1 MLPVTARFPYPYP
14 PNYTKNRL
22 KISLLLSK
30 FKFVFHHIFTG
41 TLMPNDQ
48 KKHSLITATTV
59 TISTMIGTG
68 VFTSLGFQ
76 VFDIQ
81 SVPPLLAL
89 WIIGG
94 IIATAGA
101 LTYGELTSAFPRS
114 GGEYNFL
121 SKLYHPIVGFLS
133 GYVSATVAFA
143 APIALAGMA
152 LGTYFGGVVAD
163 KADPNFESV
172 KMVIALG
179 AVFIMTSIHI
189 IKVSVSGSFQ
199 KYITSLVVLLII
211 ALIGSALLFGDA
223 TATMPFLGFEY
234 DFNALL
240 STPFAVSLIY
250 VSYSY
255 SGWNG
260 AAYITE
266 EVENPTRNVPLALF
280 LGTMIVMVLYVL
292 LNFSFLY
299 IVPIDQL
306 KGQIDV
312 GLLAARGIFGDS
324 GAIIVGLLIS
334 VCLLSA
340 ISGMTFIGPRVT
352 QTMMKDVIPNI
363 YRKYKFL
370 NRELPVV
377 PILFQSVVAVFMIVT
392 YTFEQVLVYIGFT
405 LSLSTTATVFGI
417 FILRTKLKHIP
428 RSYKTFGYPFTP
440 IIFILFEIWMLT
452 HILMD
457 KPAESIAGLATV
469 LSGIA
474 VYYIAGY
481 FNKKFENQQQG

>member
-1 MLPVTARFPYPYP
+1 MASAP
-14 PNYTKNRL
+14 
-22 KISLLLSK
+22 
-30 FKFVFHHIFTG
+30 
-41 TLMPNDQ
+41 
-48 KKHSLITATTV
+48 KKHSLVTAITV

-76 VFDIQ
+76 VFDIK

-121 SKLYHPIVGFLS
+121 SRLYHPIVGFLS

-152 LGTYFGGVVAD
+152 LGTYFGGVISD
-163 KADPNFESV
+163 KNAPDFESV
-172 KMVIALG
+172 KLMIALG
-179 AVFIMTSIHI
+179 AVLLMTMIHI
-189 IKVSVSGSFQ
+189 IKVSISGNFQ
-199 KYITSLVVLLII
+199 KYITSLVVLLIV
-211 ALIGSALLFGDA
+211 ALIMTAFIFGNP
-223 TATMPFLGFEY
+223 TQLPFLGFDY

-240 STPFAVSLIY
+240 SAPFAVSLIY

-280 LGTMIVMVLYVL
+280 IGTMIVMGLYVL

-299 IVPIDQL
+299 MVPVDQL
-306 KGQIDV
+306 QGQIDV
-312 GLLAARGIFGDS
+312 GLLAAKHIFGDY
-324 GAIIVGLLIS
+324 GAVIVGLLIS

-340 ISGMTFIGPRVT
+340 VSGMTFIGPRVT

-363 YRKYKFL
+363 YNRFKFL
-370 NRELPVV
+370 SKEVPVV
-377 PILFQSVVAVFMIVT
+377 PIIFQSLVAVFMIVT

-428 RSYKTFGYPFTP
+428 RTYKTFGYPFTP
-440 IIFILFEIWMLT
+440 ILFILFEIWMLT

-457 KPAESIAGLATV
+457 KPEESLAGLATV

-474 VYYIAGY
+474 VYYIAKH
-481 FNKKFENQQQG
+481 FNTKFENQ

>member
-1 MLPVTARFPYPYP
+1 MA
-14 PNYTKNRL
+14 NE
-22 KISLLLSK
+22 
-30 FKFVFHHIFTG
+30 
-41 TLMPNDQ
+41 Q

-81 SVPPLLAL
+81 SVPPILAL

-163 KADPNFESV
+163 KADPNFETV
-172 KMVIALG
+172 KMMIALG
-179 AVFIMTSIHI
+179 AVFVMTGIHI

-199 KYITSLVVLLII
+199 KYITSLVVMLIV
-211 ALIGSALLFGDA
+211 ALIGSAFLFGEA
-223 TATMPFLGFEY
+223 TTLPFLGFEY

-292 LNFSFLY
+292 LNFAFLY
-299 IVPIDQL
+299 IVPVEQL

-312 GLLAARGIFGDS
+312 GLLAAKGIFGES
-324 GAIIVGLLIS
+324 GAIVVGLLIS

-363 YRKYKFL
+363 YRKYNFL

-377 PILFQSVVAVFMIVT
+377 PILFQSAVAVFMIVT

-428 RSYKTFGYPFTP
+428 RSYKTFGYPITP

-457 KPAESIAGLATV
+457 RPAESIAGLATV

-474 VYYIAGY
+474 VYYVAGY
-481 FNKKFENQQQG
+481 FNKKFENQ

>member
-1 MLPVTARFPYPYP
+1 MSF
-14 PNYTKNRL
+14 
-22 KISLLLSK
+22 I
-30 FKFVFHHIFTG
+30 IFSG
-41 TLMPNDQ
+41 NLMASTP
-48 KKHSLITATTV
+48 KKHSLVTAITV

-76 VFDIQ
+76 VFDIK

-94 IIATAGA
+94 VIATAGA

-121 SKLYHPIVGFLS
+121 SRLYHPIVGFLS

-152 LGTYFGGVVAD
+152 LGTYFGGMIAD
-163 KADPNFESV
+163 KAAPDFETV
-172 KMVIALG
+172 KLMIALG
-179 AVFIMTSIHI
+179 AVVLMTVIHI
-189 IKVSVSGSFQ
+189 IKVSISGNFQ
-199 KYITSLVVLLII
+199 KYITSLVVFLIF
-211 ALIGSALLFGDA
+211 ALVA
-223 TATMPFLGFEY
+223 TAFIFGTPTQLPFLGFDY
-234 DFNALL
+234 DLNALL
-240 STPFAVSLIY
+240 SAPFAVSLIY

-266 EVENPTRNVPLALF
+266 EVENPTKNVPLALF
-280 LGTMIVMVLYVL
+280 IGTMVVMVLYVL

-299 IVPIDQL
+299 MVPVDQL
-306 KGQIDV
+306 QGQIDV
-312 GLLAARGIFGDS
+312 GLIAAKNIFGGY
-324 GAIIVGLLIS
+324 GAVIVGLLIS
-334 VCLLSA
+334 ICLLSA
-340 ISGMTFIGPRVT
+340 VSGMTFIGPRVT

-363 YRKYKFL
+363 YNRYKFL
-370 NRELPVV
+370 SKEVPVV
-377 PILFQSVVAVFMIVT
+377 PILFQSLVAVFMIVT

-428 RSYKTFGYPFTP
+428 RTYKTFGYPFTP

-452 HILMD
+452 HIMMD
-457 KPAESIAGLATV
+457 KPMESLAGLATV
-469 LSGIA
+469 LSGIV
-474 VYYIAGY
+474 VYYIAKH
-481 FNKKFENQQQG
+481 FNTKFENQ

>member
-1 MLPVTARFPYPYP
+1 MST
-14 PNYTKNRL
+14 N
-22 KISLLLSK
+22 
-30 FKFVFHHIFTG
+30 
-41 TLMPNDQ
+41 Q
-48 KKHSLITATTV
+48 KKHSLVTAITV

-76 VFDIQ
+76 LFDIK
-81 SVPPLLAL
+81 SVPPILAL

-163 KADPNFESV
+163 KTSPDFEST
-172 KMVIALG
+172 KLMIALG
-179 AVFIMTSIHI
+179 AVVLMTIIHI
-189 IKVSVSGSFQ
+189 IKVSLSGSFQ
-199 KYITSLVVLLII
+199 KFITSLVVVLILG
-211 ALIGSALLFGDA
+211 LISSAFIFGTPVDL
-223 TATMPFLGFEY
+223 PFLGFDY

-240 STPFAVSLIY
+240 SAPFAVSLIY

-280 LGTMIVMVLYVL
+280 IGTMVVMVLYVL
-292 LNFSFLY
+292 LNFAFLY
-299 IVPIDQL
+299 LVPVEQL
-306 KGQIDV
+306 QGQIDV
-312 GLLAARGIFGDS
+312 GLLAAKNVFGTS
-324 GAIIVGLLIS
+324 GALIVGLLIS

-340 ISGMTFIGPRVT
+340 VSGMTFIGPRVT
-352 QTMMKDVIPNI
+352 QAMMKDVIPNI
-363 YRKYKFL
+363 YNKFRFL
-370 NRELPVV
+370 SKEVPVV
-377 PILFQSVVAVFMIVT
+377 PIIFQSLVAIFMIVT

-417 FILRTKLKHIP
+417 FILRTKLNHIP
-428 RSYKTFGYPFTP
+428 RTYKTFGYPFTP

-457 KPAESIAGLATV
+457 KPMESLAGLATV
-469 LSGIA
+469 LSGIV
-474 VYYIAGY
+474 VYYIAKH
-481 FNKKFENQQQG
+481 FNNKFEN

>member
-1 MLPVTARFPYPYP
+1 MST
-14 PNYTKNRL
+14 N
-22 KISLLLSK
+22 
-30 FKFVFHHIFTG
+30 
-41 TLMPNDQ
+41 Q
-48 KKHSLITATTV
+48 KKHSLITAITV

-76 VFDIQ
+76 LFDIK
-81 SVPPLLAL
+81 SVPPILAL

-163 KADPNFESV
+163 KTSPDFEST
-172 KMVIALG
+172 KLLIALG
-179 AVFIMTSIHI
+179 AVVLMTIIHI
-189 IKVSVSGSFQ
+189 IKVSLSGSFQ
-199 KYITSLVVLLII
+199 KFITSLVVVLILG
-211 ALIGSALLFGDA
+211 LISSAFIFGTPVDL
-223 TATMPFLGFEY
+223 PFLGFDY

-240 STPFAVSLIY
+240 SAPFAVSLIY

-280 LGTMIVMVLYVL
+280 IGTMVVMVLYVL
-292 LNFSFLY
+292 LNFAFLY
-299 IVPIDQL
+299 LVPVEQL
-306 KGQIDV
+306 QGQIDV
-312 GLLAARGIFGDS
+312 GLLAAKNVFGDS
-324 GAIIVGLLIS
+324 GALIVGLLIS

-340 ISGMTFIGPRVT
+340 VSGMTFIGPRVT
-352 QTMMKDVIPNI
+352 QAMMKDVIPNI
-363 YRKYKFL
+363 YNKFKFL
-370 NRELPVV
+370 SKEVPVV
-377 PILFQSVVAVFMIVT
+377 PIIFQSLVAVFMIVT

-428 RSYKTFGYPFTP
+428 RTYKTFGYPFTP

-457 KPAESIAGLATV
+457 RPMESLAGLATV
-469 LSGIA
+469 LSGIV
-474 VYYIAGY
+474 VYYIAKH
-481 FNKKFENQQQG
+481 FNNKFEN

>member
-1 MLPVTARFPYPYP
+1 MASAP
-14 PNYTKNRL
+14 
-22 KISLLLSK
+22 
-30 FKFVFHHIFTG
+30 
-41 TLMPNDQ
+41 
-48 KKHSLITATTV
+48 KKHSLVTAITV

-76 VFDIQ
+76 VFDIK

-121 SKLYHPIVGFLS
+121 SRLYHPIVGFLS

-152 LGTYFGGVVAD
+152 LGTYFGGVIAD
-163 KADPNFESV
+163 KTAPDFESV
-172 KMVIALG
+172 KLMIALG
-179 AVFIMTSIHI
+179 AVALMTVIHI
-189 IKVSVSGSFQ
+189 IKVSISGNFQ
-199 KYITSLVVLLII
+199 KYITSLVVLLIV
-211 ALIGSALLFGDA
+211 ALIMAAFIFG
-223 TATMPFLGFEY
+223 TPTQLPFLGFDY
-234 DFNALL
+234 DLKSLL
-240 STPFAVSLIY
+240 SAPFAVSLIY

-280 LGTMIVMVLYVL
+280 IGTMIVMGLYVL

-299 IVPIDQL
+299 MVPVDQL
-306 KGQIDV
+306 QGQIDV
-312 GLLAARGIFGDS
+312 GLLAAKHIFGDY
-324 GAIIVGLLIS
+324 GAVIVGLLIS

-340 ISGMTFIGPRVT
+340 VSGMTFIGPRVT

-363 YRKYKFL
+363 YNRFKFL
-370 NRELPVV
+370 SKEVPVV
-377 PILFQSVVAVFMIVT
+377 PILFQSLVAVFMIVT

-428 RSYKTFGYPFTP
+428 RTYKTFGYPFTP
-440 IIFILFEIWMLT
+440 ILFILFEIWMLT

-457 KPAESIAGLATV
+457 KPKESLAGLATV
-469 LSGIA
+469 LSGIV
-474 VYYIAGY
+474 VYYIAKH
-481 FNKKFENQQQG
+481 FNTKFENQ

>member
-1 MLPVTARFPYPYP
+1 MASAP
-14 PNYTKNRL
+14 
-22 KISLLLSK
+22 
-30 FKFVFHHIFTG
+30 
-41 TLMPNDQ
+41 
-48 KKHSLITATTV
+48 KKHSLVTAITV

-76 VFDIQ
+76 VFDIK

-121 SKLYHPIVGFLS
+121 SRLYHPIVGFLS

-143 APIALAGMA
+143 APIALARMA
-152 LGTYFGGVVAD
+152 LGTYFGGIISD
-163 KADPNFESV
+163 KNAPDFESV
-172 KMVIALG
+172 KLMIALG
-179 AVFIMTSIHI
+179 AVLLMTVIHI
-189 IKVSVSGSFQ
+189 IKVSISGNFQ
-199 KYITSLVVLLII
+199 KYITSLVVLLIV
-211 ALIGSALLFGDA
+211 ALIMTAFIFGNP
-223 TATMPFLGFEY
+223 TQLPFLGFDY
-234 DFNALL
+234 DLKSLL
-240 STPFAVSLIY
+240 SAPFAVSLIY

-280 LGTMIVMVLYVL
+280 IGTMIVMGLYVL

-299 IVPIDQL
+299 MVPVDQL
-306 KGQIDV
+306 QGQIDV
-312 GLLAARGIFGDS
+312 GLLAAKHIFGDY
-324 GAIIVGLLIS
+324 GAVIVGLLIS

-340 ISGMTFIGPRVT
+340 VSGMTFIGPRVT

-363 YRKYKFL
+363 YNRFKFL
-370 NRELPVV
+370 SKEVPVV
-377 PILFQSVVAVFMIVT
+377 PIIFQSLVAVFMIVT

-428 RSYKTFGYPFTP
+428 RTYKTFGYPFTP
-440 IIFILFEIWMLT
+440 ILFILFEIWMLT

-457 KPAESIAGLATV
+457 KPEESLAGLATV

-474 VYYIAGY
+474 VYYIAKH
-481 FNKKFENQQQG
+481 FNTKFENQ

>member
-1 MLPVTARFPYPYP
+1 
-14 PNYTKNRL
+14 
-22 KISLLLSK
+22 
-30 FKFVFHHIFTG
+30 
-41 TLMPNDQ
+41 MPNDN

-94 IIATAGA
+94 VIATAGA

-152 LGTYFGGVVAD
+152 LGTYFGGVVSD
-163 KADPNFESV
+163 KSDPNFESV
-172 KMVIALG
+172 KMMIALS
-179 AVFIMTSIHI
+179 AVFVMTAIHI
-189 IKVSVSGSFQ
+189 IKVSVSGNFQ
-199 KYITSLVVLLII
+199 KYITSLVVVLII
-211 ALIGSALLFGDA
+211 GLIGSAFFFGDS
-223 TATMPFLGFEY
+223 TPLPFLGFDY
-234 DFNALL
+234 DFKALL

-280 LGTMIVMVLYVL
+280 LGTMIVMILYVL
-292 LNFSFLY
+292 LNFAFLY
-299 IVPIDQL
+299 IVPVEHL

-312 GLLAARGIFGDS
+312 GMLAAKGIFGES
-324 GAIIVGLLIS
+324 GAVIVGMLIS
-334 VCLLSA
+334 ICLLSA

-363 YRKYKFL
+363 YNRYRDLRK
-370 NRELPVV
+370 EVPVV
-377 PILFQSVVAVFMIVT
+377 PILFQSAVAVFMIVT

-428 RSYKTFGYPFTP
+428 RTYKTFGYPVTP
-440 IIFILFEIWMLT
+440 IIFILFELWMLT

-457 KPAESIAGLATV
+457 KPAESLAGLVTV
-469 LSGIA
+469 LSGVA
-474 VYYIAGY
+474 VYYIAGH
-481 FNKKFENQQQG
+481 FNKKFENQ

>member
-1 MLPVTARFPYPYP
+1 MST
-14 PNYTKNRL
+14 N
-22 KISLLLSK
+22 
-30 FKFVFHHIFTG
+30 
-41 TLMPNDQ
+41 Q
-48 KKHSLITATTV
+48 KKHSLVTAITV

-76 VFDIQ
+76 LFDIK
-81 SVPPLLAL
+81 SVPPILAL

-163 KADPNFESV
+163 KSSPDFEST
-172 KMVIALG
+172 KLMIALG
-179 AVFIMTSIHI
+179 AVILMTIIHI
-189 IKVSVSGSFQ
+189 IKVSLSGNFQ
-199 KYITSLVVLLII
+199 KFITSLVVLLIL
-211 ALIGSALLFGDA
+211 ALISSAFIFGTPVDL
-223 TATMPFLGFEY
+223 PFQGFEY

-240 STPFAVSLIY
+240 SAPFAVSLIY

-280 LGTMIVMVLYVL
+280 IGTMLVMVLYVL
-292 LNFSFLY
+292 LNFAFLY
-299 IVPIDQL
+299 LVPVEQL
-306 KGQIDV
+306 QGQIDV
-312 GLLAARGIFGDS
+312 GLLAAKNVFGDS
-324 GAIIVGLLIS
+324 GGMIVGLLIS

-340 ISGMTFIGPRVT
+340 VSGMTFIGPRVT
-352 QTMMKDVIPNI
+352 QAMMKDVIPNI
-363 YRKYKFL
+363 YNKFKFL
-370 NRELPVV
+370 SREVPVV
-377 PILFQSVVAVFMIVT
+377 PIIFQSLVAIFMIVT
-392 YTFEQVLVYIGFT
+392 YTFEQVLVYVGFT

-428 RSYKTFGYPFTP
+428 RTYKTFGYPFTP

-452 HILMD
+452 HILMER
-457 KPAESIAGLATV
+457 PMESLAGLATV
-469 LSGIA
+469 LSGIV
-474 VYYIAGY
+474 VYYIAKH
-481 FNKKFENQQQG
+481 FNNKFEN

>member
-1 MLPVTARFPYPYP
+1 MSF
-14 PNYTKNRL
+14 
-22 KISLLLSK
+22 I
-30 FKFVFHHIFTG
+30 IFSG
-41 TLMPNDQ
+41 NLMASTP
-48 KKHSLITATTV
+48 KKHSLVTAITV

-76 VFDIQ
+76 VFDIK

-94 IIATAGA
+94 VIATAGA

-121 SKLYHPIVGFLS
+121 SRLYHPIVGFLS

-152 LGTYFGGVVAD
+152 LGTYFGGVIAD
-163 KADPNFESV
+163 KAAPDFETV
-172 KMVIALG
+172 KLMIALG
-179 AVFIMTSIHI
+179 AVVLMTVIHI
-189 IKVSVSGSFQ
+189 IKVSISGNFQ
-199 KYITSLVVLLII
+199 KYITSLVVFLIF
-211 ALIGSALLFGDA
+211 ALVA
-223 TATMPFLGFEY
+223 TAFIFGTPTQLPFLGFDY
-234 DFNALL
+234 DLNALL
-240 STPFAVSLIY
+240 SAPFAVSLIY

-266 EVENPTRNVPLALF
+266 EVENPTKNVPLALF
-280 LGTMIVMVLYVL
+280 IGTMVVMVLYVL

-299 IVPIDQL
+299 MVPVDQL
-306 KGQIDV
+306 QGQIDV
-312 GLLAARGIFGDS
+312 GLIAAKNIFGGY
-324 GAIIVGLLIS
+324 GAVIVGLLIS
-334 VCLLSA
+334 ICLLSA
-340 ISGMTFIGPRVT
+340 VSGMTFIGPRVT

-363 YRKYKFL
+363 YNRYKFL
-370 NRELPVV
+370 SKEVPVV
-377 PILFQSVVAVFMIVT
+377 PILFQSLVAVFMIVT

-428 RSYKTFGYPFTP
+428 RTYKTFGYPFTP

-452 HILMD
+452 HIMMD
-457 KPAESIAGLATV
+457 KPMESLAGLATV
-469 LSGIA
+469 LSGIV
-474 VYYIAGY
+474 VYYIAKH
-481 FNKKFENQQQG
+481 FNTKFENQ

>member
-1 MLPVTARFPYPYP
+1 MASTP
-14 PNYTKNRL
+14 
-22 KISLLLSK
+22 
-30 FKFVFHHIFTG
+30 
-41 TLMPNDQ
+41 
-48 KKHSLITATTV
+48 KKHSLVTAITV

-76 VFDIQ
+76 VFDIK

-94 IIATAGA
+94 VIATAGA

-121 SKLYHPIVGFLS
+121 SRLYHPIVGFLS

-152 LGTYFGGVVAD
+152 LGTYFGGVIAD
-163 KADPNFESV
+163 KAAPDFETV
-172 KMVIALG
+172 KLMIALG
-179 AVFIMTSIHI
+179 AVVLMTVIHI
-189 IKVSVSGSFQ
+189 IKVSISGNFQ
-199 KYITSLVVLLII
+199 KYITSLVVFLIF
-211 ALIGSALLFGDA
+211 ALVA
-223 TATMPFLGFEY
+223 TAFIFGTPTQLPFLGFDY
-234 DFNALL
+234 DLNALL
-240 STPFAVSLIY
+240 SAPFAVSLIY

-266 EVENPTRNVPLALF
+266 EVENPTKNVPLALF
-280 LGTMIVMVLYVL
+280 IGTMVVMVLYVL

-299 IVPIDQL
+299 MVPVDQL
-306 KGQIDV
+306 QGQIDV
-312 GLLAARGIFGDS
+312 GLIAAKNIFGGY
-324 GAIIVGLLIS
+324 GAVIVGLLIS
-334 VCLLSA
+334 ICLLSA
-340 ISGMTFIGPRVT
+340 VSGMTFIGPRVT

-363 YRKYKFL
+363 YNRYKFL
-370 NRELPVV
+370 SKEVPVV
-377 PILFQSVVAVFMIVT
+377 PILFQSLVAVFMIVT

-428 RSYKTFGYPFTP
+428 RTYKTFGYPFTP

-452 HILMD
+452 HIMMD
-457 KPAESIAGLATV
+457 KPMESLAGLATV
-469 LSGIA
+469 LSGIV
-474 VYYIAGY
+474 VYYIAKH
-481 FNKKFENQQQG
+481 FNTKFENQ

>member
-1 MLPVTARFPYPYP
+1 MASAP
-14 PNYTKNRL
+14 
-22 KISLLLSK
+22 
-30 FKFVFHHIFTG
+30 
-41 TLMPNDQ
+41 
-48 KKHSLITATTV
+48 KKHSLVTAITV

-76 VFDIQ
+76 VFDIK

-121 SKLYHPIVGFLS
+121 SRLYHPIVGFLS

-152 LGTYFGGVVAD
+152 LGTYFGGVIAD
-163 KADPNFESV
+163 KTAPDFESV
-172 KMVIALG
+172 KLMIAVG
-179 AVFIMTSIHI
+179 AVALMTVIHI
-189 IKVSVSGSFQ
+189 IKVSISGNFQ
-199 KYITSLVVLLII
+199 KYITSLVVLLIV
-211 ALIGSALLFGDA
+211 ALIMAAFIFG
-223 TATMPFLGFEY
+223 TPTQLPFLGFDY
-234 DFNALL
+234 DLKSLL
-240 STPFAVSLIY
+240 SAPFAVSLIY

-280 LGTMIVMVLYVL
+280 IGTMIVMGLYVL

-299 IVPIDQL
+299 MVPVDQL
-306 KGQIDV
+306 QGQIDV
-312 GLLAARGIFGDS
+312 GLLAAKHIFGDY
-324 GAIIVGLLIS
+324 GAVIVGLLIS

-340 ISGMTFIGPRVT
+340 VSGMTFIGPRVT

-363 YRKYKFL
+363 YNRFKFL
-370 NRELPVV
+370 SKEVPVV
-377 PILFQSVVAVFMIVT
+377 PILFQSLVAVFMIVT

-428 RSYKTFGYPFTP
+428 RTYKTFGYPFTP
-440 IIFILFEIWMLT
+440 ILFILFEIWMLT

-457 KPAESIAGLATV
+457 KPKESLAGLATV
-469 LSGIA
+469 LSGIV
-474 VYYIAGY
+474 VYYIAKH
-481 FNKKFENQQQG
+481 FNTKFENQ

>member
-1 MLPVTARFPYPYP
+1 
-14 PNYTKNRL
+14 
-22 KISLLLSK
+22 
-30 FKFVFHHIFTG
+30 
-41 TLMPNDQ
+41 
-48 KKHSLITATTV
+48 
-59 TISTMIGTG
+59 MIGTG

-76 VFDIQ
+76 VFDIK

-94 IIATAGA
+94 VIATAGA

-121 SKLYHPIVGFLS
+121 SRLYHPIVGFLS

-152 LGTYFGGVVAD
+152 LGTYFGGVIAD
-163 KADPNFESV
+163 KAAPDFETV
-172 KMVIALG
+172 KLMIALG
-179 AVFIMTSIHI
+179 AVVLMTVIHI
-189 IKVSVSGSFQ
+189 IKVSISGNFQ
-199 KYITSLVVLLII
+199 KYITSLVVFLIF
-211 ALIGSALLFGDA
+211 ALVA
-223 TATMPFLGFEY
+223 TAFIFGTPTQLPFLGFDY
-234 DFNALL
+234 DLNALL
-240 STPFAVSLIY
+240 SAPFAVSLIY

-266 EVENPTRNVPLALF
+266 EVENPTKNVPLALF
-280 LGTMIVMVLYVL
+280 IGTMVVMVLYVL

-299 IVPIDQL
+299 MVPVDQL
-306 KGQIDV
+306 QGQIDV
-312 GLLAARGIFGDS
+312 GLIAAKNIFGGY
-324 GAIIVGLLIS
+324 GAVIVGLLIS
-334 VCLLSA
+334 ICLLSA
-340 ISGMTFIGPRVT
+340 VSGMTFIGPRVT

-363 YRKYKFL
+363 YNRYKFL
-370 NRELPVV
+370 SKEVPVV
-377 PILFQSVVAVFMIVT
+377 PILFQSLVAIFMIVT

-428 RSYKTFGYPFTP
+428 RTYKTFGYPFTP

-452 HILMD
+452 HIMMD
-457 KPAESIAGLATV
+457 KPMESLAGLATV
-469 LSGIA
+469 LSGIV
-474 VYYIAGY
+474 VYYIAKH
-481 FNKKFENQQQG
+481 FNTKFENQ

>member
-1 MLPVTARFPYPYP
+1 MASAP
-14 PNYTKNRL
+14 
-22 KISLLLSK
+22 
-30 FKFVFHHIFTG
+30 
-41 TLMPNDQ
+41 
-48 KKHSLITATTV
+48 KKHSLVTAITV

-76 VFDIQ
+76 VFDIK

-121 SKLYHPIVGFLS
+121 SRLYHPIVGFLS

-152 LGTYFGGVVAD
+152 LGTYFGGVIAD
-163 KADPNFESV
+163 KTAPDFESV
-172 KMVIALG
+172 KLMIALG
-179 AVFIMTSIHI
+179 AVALMTVIHI
-189 IKVSVSGSFQ
+189 IKVSISGNFQ
-199 KYITSLVVLLII
+199 KYITSLVVLLIV
-211 ALIGSALLFGDA
+211 ALIMAAFIFG
-223 TATMPFLGFEY
+223 TPTQLPFLGFDY
-234 DFNALL
+234 DLKSLL
-240 STPFAVSLIY
+240 SAPFAVSLIY

-280 LGTMIVMVLYVL
+280 IGTMIVMGLYVL

-299 IVPIDQL
+299 MVPVDQL
-306 KGQIDV
+306 QGQIDV
-312 GLLAARGIFGDS
+312 GLLAAKHIFGDY
-324 GAIIVGLLIS
+324 GAVIVGLLIS

-340 ISGMTFIGPRVT
+340 VSGMTFIGPRVT

-363 YRKYKFL
+363 YNRFKFL
-370 NRELPVV
+370 SKQVPVV
-377 PILFQSVVAVFMIVT
+377 PILFQSLVAVFMIVT

-428 RSYKTFGYPFTP
+428 RTYKTFGYPFTP
-440 IIFILFEIWMLT
+440 ILFILFEIWMLT

-457 KPAESIAGLATV
+457 KPKESLAGLATV
-469 LSGIA
+469 LSGIV
-474 VYYIAGY
+474 VYYIAKH
-481 FNKKFENQQQG
+481 FNTKFENQ

>member
-1 MLPVTARFPYPYP
+1 MASTP
-14 PNYTKNRL
+14 
-22 KISLLLSK
+22 
-30 FKFVFHHIFTG
+30 
-41 TLMPNDQ
+41 
-48 KKHSLITATTV
+48 KKHSLVTAITV

-76 VFDIQ
+76 VFDIK

-94 IIATAGA
+94 VIATAGA

-121 SKLYHPIVGFLS
+121 SRLYHPIVGFLS

-152 LGTYFGGVVAD
+152 LGTYFGGVIAD
-163 KADPNFESV
+163 KAAPDFETV
-172 KMVIALG
+172 KLMIALG
-179 AVFIMTSIHI
+179 AVVLMTVIHI
-189 IKVSVSGSFQ
+189 IKVSISGNFQ
-199 KYITSLVVLLII
+199 KYITSLVVFLIF
-211 ALIGSALLFGDA
+211 ALVA
-223 TATMPFLGFEY
+223 TAFIFGTPTQLPFLGFDY
-234 DFNALL
+234 DLNALL
-240 STPFAVSLIY
+240 SAPFAVSLIY

-266 EVENPTRNVPLALF
+266 EVENPTKNVPLALF
-280 LGTMIVMVLYVL
+280 IGTMVVMVLYVL

-299 IVPIDQL
+299 MVPVDQL
-306 KGQIDV
+306 QGQIDV
-312 GLLAARGIFGDS
+312 GLIAAKNIFGGY
-324 GAIIVGLLIS
+324 GAVIVGLLIS
-334 VCLLSA
+334 ICLLSA
-340 ISGMTFIGPRVT
+340 VSGMTFIGPRVT

-363 YRKYKFL
+363 YNRYKFL
-370 NRELPVV
+370 SKEVPVV
-377 PILFQSVVAVFMIVT
+377 PILFQSLVAIFMIVT

-428 RSYKTFGYPFTP
+428 RTYKTFGYPFTP

-452 HILMD
+452 HIMMD
-457 KPAESIAGLATV
+457 KPMESLAGLATV
-469 LSGIA
+469 LSGIV
-474 VYYIAGY
+474 VYYIAKH
-481 FNKKFENQQQG
+481 FNTKFENQ

>member
-1 MLPVTARFPYPYP
+1 M
-14 PNYTKNRL
+14 
-22 KISLLLSK
+22 SK
-30 FKFVFHHIFTG
+30 S
-41 TLMPNDQ
+41 Q
-48 KKHSLITATTV
+48 KKHSLITAITV

-76 VFDIQ
+76 LFDIK
-81 SVPPLLAL
+81 SVPPILAL

-152 LGTYFGGVVAD
+152 LGTYFGGVIAD
-163 KADPNFESV
+163 KSSPDFEST
-172 KMVIALG
+172 KMLIAIG
-179 AVFIMTSIHI
+179 SVVIMTVIHI
-189 IKVSVSGSFQ
+189 IKVSLSGSFQ
-199 KYITSLVVLLII
+199 KFITSLVVLLILG
-211 ALIGSALLFGDA
+211 LISTAFIFG
-223 TATMPFLGFEY
+223 TPVELPFLGFDY
-234 DFNALL
+234 DLKALL
-240 STPFAVSLIY
+240 SAPFAVSLIY

-266 EVENPTRNVPLALF
+266 EVENPTKNVPLALF
-280 LGTMIVMVLYVL
+280 IGTMVVMVLYVL
-292 LNFSFLY
+292 LNFAFLFT
-299 IVPIDQL
+299 VPVDQL
-306 KGQIDV
+306 QGQIDV
-312 GLLAARGIFGDS
+312 GLLAAKNIFGNS

-334 VCLLSA
+334 ICLLSA
-340 ISGMTFIGPRVT
+340 VSGMTFIGPRVT

-363 YRKYKFL
+363 YNKFKFL
-370 NRELPVV
+370 SKEVPVV
-377 PILFQSVVAVFMIVT
+377 PIVFQSLVAIFMIVT

-428 RSYKTFGYPFTP
+428 RTYKTFGYPFTP

-452 HILMD
+452 HILLDRPM
-457 KPAESIAGLATV
+457 ESLAGLATV
-469 LSGIA
+469 LSGIV
-474 VYYIAGY
+474 VYYIAKH
-481 FNKKFENQQQG
+481 FNNKFETNTR

>member
-1 MLPVTARFPYPYP
+1 MST
-14 PNYTKNRL
+14 N
-22 KISLLLSK
+22 
-30 FKFVFHHIFTG
+30 
-41 TLMPNDQ
+41 Q
-48 KKHSLITATTV
+48 KKHSLVTAITV

-76 VFDIQ
+76 LFDIK
-81 SVPPLLAL
+81 SVPPILAL

-163 KADPNFESV
+163 KTSPDFEST
-172 KMVIALG
+172 KLMIALG
-179 AVFIMTSIHI
+179 AVVLMTIIHI
-189 IKVSVSGSFQ
+189 IKVSLSGSFQ
-199 KYITSLVVLLII
+199 KFITSLVVVLILG
-211 ALIGSALLFGDA
+211 LISSAFIFGTPVDL
-223 TATMPFLGFEY
+223 PFLGFDY

-240 STPFAVSLIY
+240 SAPFAVSLIY

-280 LGTMIVMVLYVL
+280 IGTMVVMVLYVL
-292 LNFSFLY
+292 LNFAFLY
-299 IVPIDQL
+299 LVPVEQL
-306 KGQIDV
+306 QGQIDV
-312 GLLAARGIFGDS
+312 GLLAAKNVFGES
-324 GAIIVGLLIS
+324 GALIVGLLIS

-340 ISGMTFIGPRVT
+340 VSGMTFIGPRVT
-352 QTMMKDVIPNI
+352 QAMMKDVIPNI
-363 YRKYKFL
+363 YNKFKFL
-370 NRELPVV
+370 SQEVPVV
-377 PILFQSVVAVFMIVT
+377 PIIFQSLVAVFMIVT

-428 RSYKTFGYPFTP
+428 RTYKTFGYPFTP

-457 KPAESIAGLATV
+457 RPMESLAGLATV
-469 LSGIA
+469 LSGIV
-474 VYYIAGY
+474 VYYIAKH
-481 FNKKFENQQQG
+481 FNNKFEN

>member
-1 MLPVTARFPYPYP
+1 MASAP
-14 PNYTKNRL
+14 
-22 KISLLLSK
+22 
-30 FKFVFHHIFTG
+30 
-41 TLMPNDQ
+41 
-48 KKHSLITATTV
+48 KKHSLVTAITV

-76 VFDIQ
+76 VFDIK

-121 SKLYHPIVGFLS
+121 SRLYHPIVGFLS

-152 LGTYFGGVVAD
+152 LGTYFGGIISD
-163 KADPNFESV
+163 KNAPDFESV
-172 KMVIALG
+172 KLMIALG
-179 AVFIMTSIHI
+179 AVLLMTVIHI
-189 IKVSVSGSFQ
+189 IKVSISGNFQ
-199 KYITSLVVLLII
+199 KYITSLVVLLIV
-211 ALIGSALLFGDA
+211 ALIMTAFIFGNP
-223 TATMPFLGFEY
+223 TQLPFLGFDY
-234 DFNALL
+234 DLKSLL
-240 STPFAVSLIY
+240 SAPFAVSLIY

-280 LGTMIVMVLYVL
+280 IGTMIVMGLYVL

-299 IVPIDQL
+299 MVPVDQL
-306 KGQIDV
+306 QGQIDV
-312 GLLAARGIFGDS
+312 GLLAAKHIFGDY
-324 GAIIVGLLIS
+324 GAVIVGLLIS

-340 ISGMTFIGPRVT
+340 VSGMTFIGPRVT

-363 YRKYKFL
+363 YNRFKFL
-370 NRELPVV
+370 SKEVPVV
-377 PILFQSVVAVFMIVT
+377 PIIFQSLVAVFMIVT

-428 RSYKTFGYPFTP
+428 RTYKTFGYPFTP
-440 IIFILFEIWMLT
+440 ILFILFEIWMLT

-457 KPAESIAGLATV
+457 KPEESLAGLATV

-474 VYYIAGY
+474 VYYIAKH
-481 FNKKFENQQQG
+481 FNTKFENQ